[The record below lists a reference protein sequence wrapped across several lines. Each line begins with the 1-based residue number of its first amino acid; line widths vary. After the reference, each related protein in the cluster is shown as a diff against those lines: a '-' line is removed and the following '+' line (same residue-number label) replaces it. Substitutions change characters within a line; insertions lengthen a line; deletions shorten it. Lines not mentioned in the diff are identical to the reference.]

1 MTLQGSSEVTT
12 QTLIGSAKVIQRVDW
27 RLTLRRLG
35 A

>member
-12 QTLIGSAKVIQRVDW
+12 ETLNGSAKVVQRVDW

-35 A
+35 S